1 MTQYFHDD
9 YDSDSDYDSEYC
21 TKKKIFMPA
30 PIQLAPKHCDCAKCE
45 WHGQEKP
52 CEQKYV
58 TMSDMRDYYE
68 KQARVMASGVKAEA
82 LQAISKI
89 QAFYLA
95 ALKEKEEKEK
105 QLIIENQEIAN
116 TLAKEAAS
124 AQERQNKEKEY
135 KKKFGVRNTGSF
147 KKKVKKLLKKKS
159 EVLSPIHEDVKV
171 TVQVQDEVQDEVQD
185 KDEVQDE
192 VQDQVD
198 LCDSEWI
205 EVKKKN
211 KPRVQINIE
220 DTLSQ
225 NKISDIISTEIIDLK
240 PKPTRSI
247 MKESVKTVNL
257 DKAKEITPNDEEVV
271 IRVQKEL
278 AVQALEIVVK
288 SGKNKIRV
296 EFI

>member
-1 MTQYFHDD
+1 
-9 YDSDSDYDSEYC
+9 
-21 TKKKIFMPA
+21 MPA

-116 TLAKEAAS
+116 TLSKEAAS
-124 AQERQNKEKEY
+124 KEKVF
-135 KKKFGVRNTGSF
+135 KKKFSLRNTGSF
-147 KKKVKKLLKKKS
+147 KKKAKKLLKKKS
-159 EVLSPIHEDVKV
+159 EVLSPVHEDVKV
-171 TVQVQDEVQDEVQD
+171 TVQVEDELQDT
-185 KDEVQDE
+185 VQDE